1 MIKALATEESLRI
14 EYDQSIVCD
23 VCKDVRNVLVH
34 VHVLSLLPL
43 LSSFYQLYHTMY
55 LITCTCTV

>member
-23 VCKDVRNVLVH
+23 VCKDVRNVLV
-34 VHVLSLLPL
+34 LSLLPL
-43 LSSFYQLYHTMY
+43 LSSFYQLYHTVY